1 MESVY
6 VETKDEVLQRHRIEK
21 KDLQCRIQS
30 MKKSVAKGDRKKK
43 KEVAEQTAE
52 IEAKLKQ
59 KHLEELNK
67 FVEED
72 EKSIVEPSL
81 ITDLQEIKIN
91 DATPKI
97 SRAEKRRSKKII
109 QMKER
114 QSLIEEHDIKN
125 IGGTRHIETQTLVK
139 KLKSLGLVIHDIP
152 SDGNC
157 LYSAIVHQL
166 NKVCGKT
173 LTVPEIR
180 LQTSEFLKSNK
191 DDFIPYLSHPDTEE
205 MLSDDQFEEYCYQV
219 ANSVQWGGEIELRAL
234 SHVFKIPIKV
244 VQAEGSDI
252 TIGIEYT
259 NCNKTLILV
268 FHRHMYG
275 LGEHYNS
282 VCSI

>member
-1 MESVY
+1 MESIN
-6 VETKDEVLQRHRIEK
+6 VETKDEVLQRHRNEK
-21 KDLQCRIQS
+21 KDMQCKIQS

-43 KEVAEQTAE
+43 KEVAEQTTE
-52 IEAKLKQ
+52 IEAKLKK
-59 KHLEELNK
+59 KHLEELSQ
-67 FVEED
+67 FTEE
-72 EKSIVEPSL
+72 EEPSL
-81 ITDLQEIKIN
+81 IQNLQDIKIN
-91 DATPKI
+91 DTTPKVT
-97 SRAEKRRSKKII
+97 RAEKRRSKKITL
-109 QMKER
+109 MKER
-114 QSLIEEHDIKN
+114 QSLIDEHDIKN

-139 KLKSLGLVIHDIP
+139 KLKNLGLVIYDIP

-157 LYSAIVHQL
+157 LYSAVVHQL
-166 NKVCGKT
+166 KEVCGKT

-180 LQTSEFLKSNK
+180 LQASEFLKCNK
-191 DDFIPYLSHPDTEE
+191 DDFIPYLSHPDTRE
-205 MLSDDQFEEYCYQV
+205 MLTDQQFEEYCYQV

-252 TIGIEYT
+252 TIGTEYT

>member
-1 MESVY
+1 MESVN
-6 VETKDEVLQRHRIEK
+6 VETKDEILQRHRNEK
-21 KDLQCRIQS
+21 KDMQCKIQS

-52 IEAKLKQ
+52 IEEKLRL
-59 KHLEELNK
+59 KHLDELQNKCTEGDEE
-67 FVEED
+67 
-72 EKSIVEPSL
+72 PPL
-81 ITDLQEIKIN
+81 IQDLQELKIN
-91 DATPKI
+91 DATPKV
-97 SRAEKRRSKKII
+97 SRAEKRRSKKIT

-114 QSLIEEHDIKN
+114 QALIEEHDIKN
-125 IGGTRHIETQTLVK
+125 IGGTRHVETQTLVK
-139 KLKSLGLVIHDIP
+139 KLKNLGLVIFDIP

-166 NKVCGKT
+166 KETCGKT

-180 LQTSEFLKSNK
+180 LKTSDFIKSNK
-191 DDFIPYLSHPDTEE
+191 DDFIPYLSHTDTGE
-205 MLSDDQFEEYCYQV
+205 MLTDEQFDEYCHQV

-234 SHVFKIPIKV
+234 SHIFKMPIKV
-244 VQAEGSDI
+244 IQAEGSDI

-259 NCNKTLILV
+259 NCKKTLILV

>member
-1 MESVY
+1 MESVI
-6 VETKDEVLQRHRIEK
+6 VETKDEILQRHRNEK
-21 KDLQCRIQS
+21 KDMQCKIQS

-59 KHLEELNK
+59 RHQEELNK
-67 FVEED
+67 FIEED
-72 EKSIVEPSL
+72 EEPTIIKNL
-81 ITDLQEIKIN
+81 KEIQIN
-91 DATPKI
+91 DAVPKV
-97 SRAEKRRSKKII
+97 SRAEKRRSKKIN

-114 QSLIEEHDIKN
+114 QALIEEHDIKN
-125 IGGTRHIETQTLVK
+125 IGGARHIETQTLVK
-139 KLKSLGLVIHDIP
+139 KLKNLGLVIFDIP

-166 NKVCGKT
+166 KEVCGKIF
-173 LTVPEIR
+173 TVAETR
-180 LQTSEFLKSNK
+180 LVTSEFLKNNK
-191 DDFIPYLSHPDTEE
+191 DDFIPYLSHPDTGD
-205 MLSDDQFEEYCYQV
+205 MLTDQQFDEYCYQV

-234 SHVFKIPIKV
+234 SHVYKIPIKV
-244 VQAEGSDI
+244 IQAEGSDI

-259 NCNKTLILV
+259 NCNKTLIIV

-282 VCSI
+282 VCPI

>member
-1 MESVY
+1 MESVN
-6 VETKDEVLQRHRIEK
+6 VETKDEILQRHRNEK
-21 KDLQCRIQS
+21 KDMQCKIQS

-52 IEAKLKQ
+52 IEEKLKL
-59 KHLEELNK
+59 KHLDELKNN
-67 FVEED
+67 FTVE
-72 EKSIVEPSL
+72 EPSL
-81 ITDLQEIKIN
+81 IKNLQEVKIN

-97 SRAEKRRSKKII
+97 SRAEKRRSKKIT

-114 QSLIEEHDIKN
+114 QALIEEHDIKN
-125 IGGTRHIETQTLVK
+125 IGGIRHVETQTLVK
-139 KLKSLGLVIHDIP
+139 KLKNLGLVIFDIP

-157 LYSAIVHQL
+157 LYSAIAHQL
-166 NKVCGKT
+166 KETCGKII
-173 LTVPEIR
+173 TVPEIR
-180 LQTSEFLKSNK
+180 LKTSDFLKCNK
-191 DDFIPYLSHPDTEE
+191 DDFIPYLSHPDTGE
-205 MLSDDQFEEYCYQV
+205 MLTDDQFEEYCYQV

-234 SHVFKIPIKV
+234 SHIFEMPIKV
-244 VQAEGSDI
+244 IQAEGSDI

-259 NCNKTLILV
+259 NCKKPLILV

>member
-1 MESVY
+1 MESIS
-6 VETKDEVLQRHRIEK
+6 VETKDEILQRHRNEK
-21 KDLQCRIQS
+21 KDMQCKIQS

-43 KEVAEQTAE
+43 KEVAEQTVE

-67 FVEED
+67 FVEHD
-72 EKSIVEPSL
+72 EEPSV
-81 ITDLQEIKIN
+81 IQNLQDIKIHET
-91 DATPKI
+91 TPKI
-97 SRAEKRRSKKII
+97 TRAEKRRSKKIT

-114 QSLIEEHDIKN
+114 QALIEEHDIKN

-139 KLKSLGLVIHDIP
+139 KLKNLGLVIFDIP

-157 LYSAIVHQL
+157 LYSAVVHQL
-166 NKVCGKT
+166 KEVCGKT
-173 LTVPEIR
+173 FTVPEIR
-180 LQTSEFLKSNK
+180 LKTSDFLKLNK
-191 DDFIPYLSHPDTEE
+191 DDFIPYLSHPDTGE
-205 MLSDDQFEEYCYQV
+205 MLTDQQFDDYCSQV

-234 SHVFKIPIKV
+234 SHIFKIPIKV
-244 VQAEGSDI
+244 IQAEGSDI

-259 NCNKTLILV
+259 YCNKTLVLV

-282 VCSI
+282 VCPV

>member
-1 MESVY
+1 MESVN
-6 VETKDEVLQRHRIEK
+6 VETKDEVLQRHRNEK
-21 KDLQCRIQS
+21 KDMQCKIQS

-52 IEAKLKQ
+52 IETKLKQ

-67 FVEED
+67 FAEED
-72 EKSIVEPSL
+72 EEPAL
-81 ITDLQEIKIN
+81 IKDLQEVKI
-91 DATPKI
+91 DDVTPKI
-97 SRAEKRRSKKII
+97 SRAEKRRSKKIV

-139 KLKSLGLVIHDIP
+139 KLKSLGLAIHDIP

-157 LYSAIVHQL
+157 LYSAVVHQL
-166 NKVCGKT
+166 NKVCGKV

-191 DDFIPYLSHPDTEE
+191 DDFIPYLSHPDTGE
-205 MLSDDQFEEYCYQV
+205 MLTDQQFEEYCYQV
-219 ANSVQWGGEIELRAL
+219 ANSVQWGDEIELRAL

-244 VQAEGSDI
+244 IQAEGSDI
-252 TIGIEYT
+252 TIGTEYT

>member
-1 MESVY
+1 MESVT
-6 VETKDEVLQRHRIEK
+6 VETKDDILQRHRNEK
-21 KDLQCRIQS
+21 KDMQCKIQS

-59 KHLEELNK
+59 KHLEELNEFIEK
-67 FVEED
+67 D
-72 EKSIVEPSL
+72 ESSL
-81 ITDLQEIKIN
+81 ISSLQEVKIN

-97 SRAEKRRSKKII
+97 SRAEKRRSKKIT

-114 QSLIEEHDIKN
+114 QTLIEEHDIKN
-125 IGGTRHIETQTLVK
+125 IGGTRHIETQILVK
-139 KLKSLGLVIHDIP
+139 KLKSLGLAIFDIP

-166 NKVCGKT
+166 KEVCEKIF
-173 LTVPEIR
+173 TVQEIR
-180 LQTSEFLKSNK
+180 LKTSEFLKCNK
-191 DDFIPYLSHPDTEE
+191 DDFIPYLSHPDTGE
-205 MLSDDQFEEYCYQV
+205 MLTDQQFNDYCFQV

-234 SHVFKIPIKV
+234 SHIFKIPIKV
-244 VQAEGSDI
+244 IQAEGSDI

-259 NCNKTLILV
+259 NCNKILILV

>member
-1 MESVY
+1 MESVK
-6 VETKDEVLQRHRIEK
+6 VETKDEILQRHRNEK
-21 KDLQCRIQS
+21 KDMQCKIQS

-43 KEVAEQTAE
+43 KEVTERTAE
-52 IEAKLKQ
+52 IEAKLKE
-59 KHLEELNK
+59 KHLEELNI
-67 FVEED
+67 FI
-72 EKSIVEPSL
+72 EKNEEPSL
-81 ITDLQEIKIN
+81 IKNLQEVRIN
-91 DATPKI
+91 DTASKI
-97 SRAEKRRSKKII
+97 SRAEKRRSKKVT

-114 QSLIEEHDIKN
+114 QALIEEHDIKN
-125 IGGTRHIETQTLVK
+125 IGGARYIETKTLVK
-139 KLKSLGLVIHDIP
+139 KLKNIGLVIFDIP

-166 NKVCGKT
+166 KEVCGQTFTVSDIRIKT
-173 LTVPEIR
+173 SDFI
-180 LQTSEFLKSNK
+180 KSKK
-191 DDFIPYLSHPDTEE
+191 DDFIPYLSHPDTGE
-205 MLSDDQFEEYCYQV
+205 MLTDQQFNEYCNQV

-234 SHVFKIPIKV
+234 SHIFKIPIKV
-244 VQAEGSDI
+244 IQAEGSDI

>member
-1 MESVY
+1 MDSVNIES
-6 VETKDEVLQRHRIEK
+6 KDAILQRHRNEK
-21 KDLQCRIQS
+21 KDMQCKVQS

-59 KHLEELNK
+59 RHQEEINKFTEEDKEPSIIKHL
-67 FVEED
+67 
-72 EKSIVEPSL
+72 
-81 ITDLQEIKIN
+81 QEVQIN
-91 DATPKI
+91 DAAPKV
-97 SRAEKRRSKKII
+97 SRAEKRRSKKVT

-114 QSLIEEHDIKN
+114 QALIEEHDIKN
-125 IGGTRHIETQTLVK
+125 IGGARHLETQTLVK
-139 KLKSLGLVIHDIP
+139 KLKNLGLVIFDVP

-166 NKVCGKT
+166 KEVCGKSY
-173 LTVPEIR
+173 TVTETRIA
-180 LQTSEFLKSNK
+180 TSEFLKCNK
-191 DDFIPYLSHPDTEE
+191 DDFIPYLSHPDTGN
-205 MLSDDQFEEYCYQV
+205 MLTDQQFDEYCYQV

-234 SHVFKIPIKV
+234 SHIFKIPIKV
-244 VQAEGSDI
+244 IQAEGSDI

-259 NCNKTLILV
+259 NCSKTLILV

-282 VCSI
+282 VCPI

>member
-1 MESVY
+1 MESVN
-6 VETKDEVLQRHRIEK
+6 VETKDEILQRHRNEK
-21 KDLQCRIQS
+21 KHMQYKIQS

-59 KHLEELNK
+59 KHLDELNK
-67 FVEED
+67 FSEE
-72 EKSIVEPSL
+72 EKEFSL
-81 ITDLQEIKIN
+81 IQDVQEIKIN
-91 DATPKI
+91 DVIPKV
-97 SRAEKRRSKKII
+97 SRAEKRRSKKIT

-125 IGGTRHIETQTLVK
+125 IGGARHIETKTLVE
-139 KLKSLGLVIHDIP
+139 KLKNLGLVIYDIP

-157 LYSAIVHQL
+157 LYSALVHQL
-166 NKVCGKT
+166 KEVCGKI

-180 LQTSEFLKSNK
+180 LQTSEFLKHNK
-191 DDFIPYLSHPDTEE
+191 NEFIPYLSHPDTGE
-205 MLSDDQFEEYCYQV
+205 MLTDQQFDEYCYQV

-282 VCSI
+282 VSTI

>member
-1 MESVY
+1 MESVN
-6 VETKDEVLQRHRIEK
+6 VETKDEILQRHRNEK
-21 KDLQCRIQS
+21 RDMQCKIQS

-43 KEVAEQTAE
+43 KEVSEKTAE

-59 KHLEELNK
+59 KHLEELST
-67 FVEED
+67 FMAED
-72 EKSIVEPSL
+72 EEHSL
-81 ITDLQEIKIN
+81 IKHLQEVQIS
-91 DATPKI
+91 DTVPKI
-97 SRAEKRRSKKII
+97 SRAEKRRSKKVI

-114 QSLIEEHDIKN
+114 QALIEEHDIKN
-125 IGGTRHIETQTLVK
+125 IGGTRHIETQTLIK
-139 KLKSLGLVIHDIP
+139 KLKNIGLVIFDIP

-166 NKVCGKT
+166 KEVCRQTFTVSDIRIKT
-173 LTVPEIR
+173 
-180 LQTSEFLKSNK
+180 SDFLKSNK
-191 DDFIPYLSHPDTEE
+191 DDFIPYLSHPDTGE
-205 MLSDDQFEEYCYQV
+205 MLTDQQFNEYCDQV

-234 SHVFKIPIKV
+234 SHIFKIPIKV
-244 VQAEGSDI
+244 IQAEGSDI

-259 NCNKTLILV
+259 NSNKTLILV

>member
-1 MESVY
+1 MESVN
-6 VETKDEVLQRHRIEK
+6 VETKDEILQRHRNEK
-21 KDLQCRIQS
+21 KDMQCKIQS

-52 IEAKLKQ
+52 IEAKLKL
-59 KHLEELNK
+59 KHLEELSK
-67 FVEED
+67 FPKDEEL
-72 EKSIVEPSL
+72 SL
-81 ITDLQEIKIN
+81 IKDLEEVHIN
-91 DATPKI
+91 DTTPKV
-97 SRAEKRRSKKII
+97 SRAEKRRSKKVI

-114 QSLIEEHDIKN
+114 QALIEEHDIKN

-139 KLKSLGLVIHDIP
+139 KLKNLGLVIFDIP

-166 NKVCGKT
+166 KEVCGKT
-173 LTVPEIR
+173 FTVSEIR
-180 LQTSEFLKSNK
+180 IKTSDFLKCNK
-191 DDFIPYLSHPDTEE
+191 DDFIPYLSHPDTGE
-205 MLSDDQFEEYCYQV
+205 MLTDQQFDEYCYQV

-234 SHVFKIPIKV
+234 SHIFKIPIKV
-244 VQAEGSDI
+244 IQAEGSDI

-259 NCNKTLILV
+259 NCNKILILV

>member
-1 MESVY
+1 MESVN
-6 VETKDEVLQRHRIEK
+6 VETKDEVLQRHRNEK
-21 KDLQCRIQS
+21 KDMQCKIQS

-59 KHLEELNK
+59 KHLEELST
-67 FVEED
+67 FTAED
-72 EKSIVEPSL
+72 EEPSL
-81 ITDLQEIKIN
+81 IKHLQEVQIS
-91 DATPKI
+91 DTVPKV
-97 SRAEKRRSKKII
+97 SRAEKRRSKKVT

-114 QSLIEEHDIKN
+114 QALIEEHDIKN

-139 KLKSLGLVIHDIP
+139 KLKNIGLVIYDIP

-166 NKVCGKT
+166 KEVCGQTFTVLDIRVKT
-173 LTVPEIR
+173 
-180 LQTSEFLKSNK
+180 SDFLKSNK
-191 DDFIPYLSHPDTEE
+191 DDFIPYLSHPDTGE
-205 MLSDDQFEEYCYQV
+205 MLTDQQFNEYCDQV

-234 SHVFKIPIKV
+234 SHIFKIPIKV
-244 VQAEGSDI
+244 IQAEGSDI

-259 NCNKTLILV
+259 NSNKTLILV

-282 VCSI
+282 VCLI

>member
-1 MESVY
+1 MESVN
-6 VETKDEVLQRHRIEK
+6 VETKDEILQRHRNEK
-21 KDLQCRIQS
+21 KDMQCKIQS

-59 KHLEELNK
+59 KHIDELNK
-67 FVEED
+67 CLEED
-72 EKSIVEPSL
+72 KESSL
-81 ITDLQEIKIN
+81 INDLQEVKIN
-91 DATPKI
+91 DDSTKV
-97 SRAEKRRSKKII
+97 SRAEKRRSKKIT

-125 IGGTRHIETQTLVK
+125 IGGVRHVETQTLIE
-139 KLKSLGLVIHDIP
+139 KLKKLGLVIYDIP

-157 LYSAIVHQL
+157 LYSALVHQL
-166 NKVCGKT
+166 KEVCGT
-173 LTVPEIR
+173 IVTVPEIR
-180 LQTSEFLKSNK
+180 LQTCEFLKCNK
-191 DDFIPYLSHPDTEE
+191 DEFIPYLSHPDTGE
-205 MLSDDQFEEYCYQV
+205 MLTDQQFDEYCYQV

-244 VQAEGSDI
+244 VQAEGSDV

-282 VCSI
+282 VSTI

>member
-1 MESVY
+1 MESVN
-6 VETKDEVLQRHRIEK
+6 VETRDEILQRHRNEK
-21 KDLQCRIQS
+21 KDMQYKIQS

-59 KHLEELNK
+59 KHLDELNK
-67 FVEED
+67 FSEED
-72 EKSIVEPSL
+72 KESSL
-81 ITDLQEIKIN
+81 IQDLQEMKIN
-91 DATPKI
+91 DVTPKV
-97 SRAEKRRSKKII
+97 SRAEKRRSKKIT

-125 IGGTRHIETQTLVK
+125 IGGIRHIETKTLVE
-139 KLKSLGLVIHDIP
+139 KLKNLGLVIYDIP

-157 LYSAIVHQL
+157 LYSALVHQL
-166 NKVCGKT
+166 KEVCGT
-173 LTVPEIR
+173 ILTVSEIR
-180 LQTSEFLKSNK
+180 LQTSEFLKHNK
-191 DDFIPYLSHPDTEE
+191 DEFIPYLSHPDTGE
-205 MLSDDQFEEYCYQV
+205 MLTDQQFDDYCYQV

-234 SHVFKIPIKV
+234 SHIFKIPIKV

-282 VCSI
+282 VSTI

>member
-1 MESVY
+1 MESVN
-6 VETKDEVLQRHRIEK
+6 VETKDETLQRHRNEK
-21 KDLQCRIQS
+21 KDVQCKIQS

-59 KHLEELNK
+59 KHEKELSQFTEEK
-67 FVEED
+67 EE
-72 EKSIVEPSL
+72 SSL
-81 ITDLQEIKIN
+81 INNFQEVKIN
-91 DATPKI
+91 DVIPKV
-97 SRAEKRRSKKII
+97 SRAEKRRSKKVT
-109 QMKER
+109 QLKER
-114 QSLIEEHDIKN
+114 QALIEEHDIKN

-139 KLKSLGLVIHDIP
+139 KLKNLGLAIFDIP

-157 LYSAIVHQL
+157 LYSAVVHQL
-166 NKVCGKT
+166 KEVCGQSF
-173 LTVPEIR
+173 TVSEIR
-180 LQTSEFLKSNK
+180 LKTSDFLKCNK
-191 DDFIPYLSHPDTEE
+191 DDFIPYLSHPDTGE
-205 MLSDDQFEEYCYQV
+205 MLTDEQFDEYCCQV

-234 SHVFKIPIKV
+234 SHIFKIPIKV
-244 VQAEGSDI
+244 IQAEGSDI

-259 NCNKTLILV
+259 KCNNTLILV

>member
-1 MESVY
+1 MESVN
-6 VETKDEVLQRHRIEK
+6 VETKDDILQRHRNEK
-21 KDLQCRIQS
+21 KDMQCKIQS

-52 IEAKLKQ
+52 IEAKLKH
-59 KHLEELNK
+59 KHLEELST
-67 FVEED
+67 FTEEN
-72 EKSIVEPSL
+72 EEHSL
-81 ITDLQEIKIN
+81 IKSLQEVKIN
-91 DATPKI
+91 DTTTKV
-97 SRAEKRRSKKII
+97 SRAEKRRSKKIT
-109 QMKER
+109 QLKER
-114 QSLIEEHDIKN
+114 QALIEEHDIQN

-139 KLKSLGLVIHDIP
+139 KLKNLGFVIFDIP

-166 NKVCGKT
+166 KEICGQT
-173 LTVPEIR
+173 FTVSEIR
-180 LQTSEFLKSNK
+180 LKTSDFIKCNK
-191 DDFIPYLSHPDTEE
+191 DDFIPYLSHPDTGD
-205 MLSDDQFEEYCYQV
+205 MLTDQQFIEYCYQV

-234 SHVFKIPIKV
+234 SHIFKIPIKV
-244 VQAEGSDI
+244 IQAEGSDI

-259 NCNKTLILV
+259 SCNKVLTLV

>member
-1 MESVY
+1 MESVN
-6 VETKDEVLQRHRIEK
+6 VETKDEILQRHRNEK
-21 KDLQCRIQS
+21 KDMQCKIQS

-59 KHLEELNK
+59 KHLEELNI
-67 FVEED
+67 FTED
-72 EKSIVEPSL
+72 EELSL
-81 ITDLQEIKIN
+81 VKNLQNVQIN
-91 DATPKI
+91 DTVSKV
-97 SRAEKRRSKKII
+97 SRAEKRRSKKIT

-114 QSLIEEHDIKN
+114 QALIEEHDIKN

-139 KLKSLGLVIHDIP
+139 KLKNLGLVIFDIP

-166 NKVCGKT
+166 KEVCGKIF
-173 LTVPEIR
+173 TVHEIR
-180 LQTSEFLKSNK
+180 FKTSDFLKSNK
-191 DDFIPYLSHPDTEE
+191 DDFIPYLSHPDTGE
-205 MLSDDQFEEYCYQV
+205 MLTDEQFNEYCYQV

-234 SHVFKIPIKV
+234 SHIFKIPIKV
-244 VQAEGSDI
+244 IQAEGSDI

-259 NCNKTLILV
+259 NYNKTLILV